1 MVSRTL
7 TGLMIAF
14 LGVIVIFGFFAL
26 LGLFAPG
33 DVIWLTIGMAI
44 LAGAVLVHSLLVR
57 HELDEGGMN
66 EVARSINA
74 LRERR
79 GF

>member
-1 MVSRTL
+1 MFSRTL

-14 LGVIVIFGFFAL
+14 LGLIVVFAFFAL
-26 LGLFAPG
+26 LGLFSPG
-33 DVIWLTIGMAI
+33 DVLWLTIGMAV
-44 LAGAVLVHSLLVR
+44 LGAAVLIHSLLVR
-57 HELDEGGMN
+57 HQLDEGGMN

>member
-1 MVSRTL
+1 ML
-7 TGLMIAF
+7 TGVMIAS
-14 LGVIVIFGFFAL
+14 LGMIVVFGFFAA

-33 DVIWLTIGMAI
+33 DVIWLTGAMVV
-44 LAGAVLVHSLLVR
+44 LAGAVAVHSLLVR
-57 HELDEGGMN
+57 HELGEGGRN
-66 EVARSINA
+66 EVARSVNA